1 MEMETCYKHG
11 ELLAMRCR
19 QCEIEAMSVV
29 IVKNKSEDHLVML
42 AHAYLES
49 LDFAAEYTFKT
60 KEVFDAGRTL
70 AKAVIAY
77 FEPPGPFPGKIVP
90 LNEIKRHI
98 KESIKELGEEL
109 ELPETIVRPA
119 KKEDFKPNAWHK
131 PPND

>member
-1 MEMETCYKHG
+1 MKHG

-29 IVKNKSEDHLVML
+29 IVKNKNEDHLVVL

-90 LNEIKRHI
+90 LEQIQEDIK
-98 KESIKELGEEL
+98 KAQEE
-109 ELPETIVRPA
+109 ER
-119 KKEDFKPNAWHK
+119 KKRMEEFKPNAWHN